1 MPDIA
6 PWTKGTEDNSFEA
19 QNKRQLVCCSHV
31 DNEERVRERERGRGS
46 LLAELITL
54 QLVVH

>member
-6 PWTKGTEDNSFEA
+6 PWTQGQLDNSFEA

-31 DNEERVRERERGRGS
+31 DNEERGVGGGE
-46 LLAELITL
+46 AA
-54 QLVVH
+54 